1 MQAFIDR
8 FGVGGFEHI
17 ADDEGTIWSQF
28 GVTSQP
34 AFAFI
39 NDDGTVKTVVSRL
52 GDERLTEEIEAL
64 L

>member
-1 MQAFIDR
+1 MQEFINK
-8 FGVGGFEHI
+8 FGVGSFDHI
-17 ADDEGTIWSQF
+17 ADDDGTVWAEF

-52 GDERLTEEIEAL
+52 GEERLAEEIAAL